1 MTWIL
6 LEGLDRSGKT
16 SVANHY
22 KKLGYQ
28 IVHMSAPD
36 KKYFKP
42 GYNGESYLEEMVELY
57 SSLEGKKVL
66 FDRTTYGEL
75 IWPNVYGRNPMLSEE
90 DIDYLSGIERN
101 NGAERIL
108 MYDANVEMHWKR
120 CVDNNEP
127 LTRQQFGRANI
138 FYDRLVKDY
147 GFIKKQLSDFPGL
160 GDTADISGR
169 SSIGNVHQDLSSV
182 REDDANSSV
191 AGSSNRGSSVGGQNK
206 LSNDKATVSTIES
219 VEDRLEKANAI
230 RTLLQGPV
238 LKKKGGAFDNLEQ
251 NVRDFLQTQLDELF
265 EGPKKTNDFSDEET
279 AILKLYVAR
288 IKEGMKK

>member
-160 GDTADISGR
+160 GDTSDISGR

-191 AGSSNRGSSVGGQNK
+191 AGSSNKGPSVGGQNK

-230 RTLLQGPV
+230 RTLLQSPV